1 MSDDLAA
8 LMAAAGRPMG
18 PDERLAIAVSGGPDS
33 IGLLAMAAAA
43 FSGRVTALSV
53 DHGLRAGSAAEVAGV
68 AAQCAA
74 RGLAHETLVWTGDK
88 PGANLQ
94 AAARAARYALMLG
107 WCRRAGVPLLL
118 TAHHADDQAET
129 LLMRLARGS
138 GSGGLAGVR
147 ARREADGVE
156 IVRPLLGLR
165 RAAIS
170 RWAEGWET
178 VSDPSN
184 ADPRFDRTAV
194 RGLLARAPGLLPA
207 GALAASAAH
216 LADEAAALDWTVA
229 QAWAGR
235 AEPGA
240 DGVWLDA
247 DGLPGA
253 LRRRLLA
260 RAVLALVPAAELRG
274 AGLDRL
280 LARLDSGRAGTLAGV
295 RAAPAGGLKGGW
307 ALRLAPKRRG

>member
-1 MSDDLAA
+1 M
-8 LMAAAGRPMG
+8 
-18 PDERLAIAVSGGPDS
+18 
-33 IGLLAMAAAA
+33 
-43 FSGRVTALSV
+43 
-53 DHGLRAGSAAEVAGV
+53 
-68 AAQCAA
+68 
-74 RGLAHETLVWTGDK
+74 
-88 PGANLQ
+88 
-94 AAARAARYALMLG
+94 
-107 WCRRAGVPLLL
+107 
-118 TAHHADDQAET
+118 
-129 LLMRLARGS
+129 
-138 GSGGLAGVR
+138 R